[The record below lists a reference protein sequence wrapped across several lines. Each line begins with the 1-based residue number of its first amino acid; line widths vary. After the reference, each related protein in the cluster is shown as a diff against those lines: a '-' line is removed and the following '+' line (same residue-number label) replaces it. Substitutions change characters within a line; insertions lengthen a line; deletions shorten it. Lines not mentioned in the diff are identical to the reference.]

1 MAETK
6 IEAAKNDPSSFSPLE
21 ISDKDFQRLIV
32 FIQQHYGID
41 LSKKRQLISGRL
53 SYSVKTQGYA
63 GFGPFVDHLLE
74 KKDPADVELVLN
86 KLTTNYTFFMREQ
99 EHFNFFR
106 DTILP
111 DIVKRHQNDHTLSIW
126 SAGCASGEEP
136 YTISMYVKDYL
147 GSDAPRWD
155 ARVLATDISQQALQK
170 AQAGKYNL
178 PDTIPP
184 TWKTKFFVPDGKE
197 GSYRV
202 APVIHDNVIFRT
214 FNLMDPIRFRL
225 KFDVIFCR
233 NVMIYFNQQT
243 KDELVARFCE
253 ATTPGGYLLIG
264 HSETMGRNPGYRY
277 LAPATYQ
284 KK

>member
-1 MAETK
+1 MEEK
-6 IEAAKNDPSSFSPLE
+6 EQKNTESSFAPLE
-21 ISDKDFQRLIV
+21 ITDGDFRRLV
-32 FIQQHYGID
+32 SFIQQRYGID

-53 SYSVKTQGYA
+53 SYTVKAKGYA
-63 GFGPFVDHLLE
+63 GFGPFIDHLLE
-74 KKDPADVELVLN
+74 KQDPNDVELVIN

-99 EHFNFFR
+99 EHFDFFR
-106 DTILP
+106 STILP
-111 DIVKRHQNDHTLSIW
+111 DVVRRRQGNRTLSIW

-136 YTISMYVKDYL
+136 YTISMYIKDFL
-147 GSDAPRWD
+147 GPEAGQWD
-155 ARVLATDISQQALQK
+155 TRVLATDISQQALSK
-170 AQAGKYNL
+170 AQHGKYNL

-184 TWKTKFFVPDGKE
+184 TWKSKYFVPFGTE
-197 GSYRV
+197 GQYQV
-202 APVIHDNVIFRT
+202 APVIRDNVIFRT

-253 ATTPGGYLLIG
+253 ATEPGGYLLIG

-277 LAPATYQ
+277 LAPATFQ
-284 KK
+284 KR

>member
-1 MAETK
+1 MGE
-6 IEAAKNDPSSFSPLE
+6 EQKNTASSFAPME
-21 ISDKDFQRLIV
+21 ISDGDFRRLV
-32 FIQQHYGID
+32 NFIQQHYGID

-53 SYSVKTQGYA
+53 SYTVKAKGYS
-63 GFGPFVDHLLE
+63 GFGPFIDQVLE
-74 KKDPADVELVLN
+74 KQDPGDIELVIN

-106 DTILP
+106 NTILP
-111 DIVKRHQNDHTLSIW
+111 DVVKRRQGQRMLSIW

-136 YTISMYVKDYL
+136 YTISMYVKDFL
-147 GSDAPRWD
+147 GAEAAHWD
-155 ARVLATDISQQALQK
+155 TRVLATDISQQALDK
-170 AQAGKYNL
+170 AQKGVYAL
-178 PDTIPP
+178 PDSIPAA
-184 TWKTKFFVPDGKE
+184 WKSKFFVPSAEE
-197 GSYRV
+197 GQYQV
-202 APVIHDNVIFRT
+202 APVIRDNVIFRT

-253 ATTPGGYLLIG
+253 ATEPGGYLLIG

-277 LAPATYQ
+277 LAPATFQ
-284 KK
+284 KR

>member
-1 MAETK
+1 MGET
-6 IEAAKNDPSSFSPLE
+6 ELKNGESSFAPLA
-21 ISDKDFQRLIV
+21 ITDKDFHRLV
-32 FIQQHYGID
+32 NFIQQHYGID
-41 LSKKRQLISGRL
+41 LSKKQQLISGRL
-53 SYSVKTQGYA
+53 SYTIKSKGYDS
-63 GFGPFVDHLLE
+63 FGPFIDHLLQ
-74 KKDPADVELVLN
+74 KQDPADVELVLN

-106 DTILP
+106 NTILP
-111 DIVKRHQNDHTLSIW
+111 DIVQRHQKDKSLSIW

-136 YTISMYVKDYL
+136 YTISMYIKEFL
-147 GSDAPRWD
+147 GPEAGKWD
-155 ARVLATDISQQALQK
+155 TRVLATDISQQALTK
-170 AQAGKYNL
+170 AQTGTYNL

-184 TWKTKFFVPDGKE
+184 TWKSKFFIPSGAE
-197 GSYRV
+197 GQFQV
-202 APVIHDNVIFRT
+202 APVIRDNVIFRT

-253 ATTPGGYLLIG
+253 ATEPGGYLLIG

-277 LAPATYQ
+277 LAPATFQ
-284 KK
+284 KR